1 MGILTNPRHEL
12 FAQELAK
19 GKSATE
25 AYAGA
30 GYKPCRQNAA
40 RLTTND
46 DIRARL
52 AEIQAQAAKKSEVT
66 VQSLLDELE
75 HARARADSLDQ
86 LGEAVKAISEKAKIS
101 GLLTTKIEITNNTG
115 ETLDDWVDAMLSGPG
130 GPIEG
135 FYPVDARDRQG
146 LIDLVQR
153 AACEIHEY
161 LPPSPPGLCQKG
173 QFKTRAAT
181 KWCRPAT
188 IFWPCTRATPSS
200 SSCRCPTCRHSR
212 RPERLTPSRRRPRAA
227 AAHSRRPQVPP

>member
-25 AYAGA
+25 AYTLA

-52 AEIQAQAAKKSEVT
+52 AEIQAQAATKSEVT

-86 LGEAVKAISEKAKIS
+86 LGAAVKAISEKAKIS
-101 GLLTTKIEITNNTG
+101 GLLTTKIEITNNSGDTP
-115 ETLDDWVDAMLSGPG
+115 DDWVNAMLSGPG
-130 GPIEG
+130 SPIEQ
-135 FYPVDARDRQG
+135 FRPVDERDRQG
-146 LIDLVQR
+146 LKDLVER
-153 AACEIHEY
+153 AACEIAEY
-161 LPPSPPGLCQKG
+161 L
-173 QFKTRAAT
+173 AAL
-181 KWCRPAT
+181 KARPVCA
-188 IFWPCTRATPSS
+188 
-200 SSCRCPTCRHSR
+200 
-212 RPERLTPSRRRPRAA
+212 ERVDPANLPSRWQDLRRYSAVPR
-227 AAHSRRPQVPP
+227 RITNR

>member
-25 AYAGA
+25 AYTLA

-75 HARARADSLDQ
+75 HARARADGLDQ
-86 LGEAVKAISEKAKIS
+86 LSAAVKAISEKAKIS
-101 GLLTTKIEITNNTG
+101 GLLVQKIEVG
-115 ETLDDWVDAMLSGPG
+115 DAGAFSECETLTQIADEMLSGWG
-130 GPIEG
+130 SPIEQ
-135 FYPVDARDRQG
+135 FCPIDQRDRQG
-146 LIDLVQR
+146 LIDILERR
-153 AACEIHEY
+153 ASEVREY
-161 LPPSPPGLCQKG
+161 LAALKARPIAAERVDLNKLPTDWQSLKPYSAVPHSAAPGRIGNGNHC
-173 QFKTRAAT
+173 FTDRD
-181 KWCRPAT
+181 R
-188 IFWPCTRATPSS
+188 
-200 SSCRCPTCRHSR
+200 SR
-212 RPERLTPSRRRPRAA
+212 GS
-227 AAHSRRPQVPP
+227 

>member
-101 GLLTTKIEITNNTG
+101 GLLVSCVEVSHANG
-115 ETLDDWVDAMLSGPG
+115 GMTLDHESTAEDYAMYLAKENGVNLSA
-130 GPIEG
+130 EELE
-135 FYPVDARDRQG
+135 QLMG
-146 LIDLVQR
+146 LIRGWHTSIEEFL
-153 AACEIHEY
+153 
-161 LPPSPPGLCQKG
+161 
-173 QFKTRAAT
+173 
-181 KWCRPAT
+181 
-188 IFWPCTRATPSS
+188 
-200 SSCRCPTCRHSR
+200 
-212 RPERLTPSRRRPRAA
+212 AA
-227 AAHSRRPQVPP
+227 AKPSE